1 MHHTKKKYKQKGRGR
16 GKGKGK
22 IANTR
27 TRVITRNNNH
37 CSPHALKNSI
47 VPGSCFTKDAIQII
61 TEAHNK
67 QNPNLLIAND
77 LSPKK
82 KWIQLK
88 ESMSRIPTCDQET
101 CWLKN
106 IQLPD
111 KEKNMIQAQLFVPPK
126 PSEWNEKPNTWLTNF
141 DIENVLRQYEKSY
154 PKFSFI
160 GPSPIDYD
168 TKPNKTQC
176 VCNKLCN
183 FSMEK
188 QLKMGKT
195 KIGVVFNLDTHN
207 KGGSHWVAMFIDL
220 EDKFLFYF
228 NSTGEKMQ
236 PQLVK
241 FKDMIISQGKHVL
254 GHMDFYVNTVEH
266 QRSNTECGMYCLY
279 FIITCLLRESDIF
292 TAADKTTKTGLT
304 KEQLITYFTGKN
316 KRIPDSLVEEYREEL
331 FR

>member
-1 MHHTKKKYKQKGRGR
+1 MYKYKYTRKKQGSKS
-16 GKGKGK
+16 KGKSKGK
-22 IANTR
+22 K
-27 TRVITRNNNH
+27 ITRNRNH
-37 CSPHALKNSI
+37 CSPHALKNS
-47 VPGSCFTKDAIQII
+47 VVSGSCFTKDAIQII
-61 TEAHNK
+61 VDAHNK
-67 QNPNLLIAND
+67 QNPSYSIPND
-77 LSPKK
+77 LSPKN
-82 KWIQLK
+82 KWLKLK
-88 ESMSRIPTCDQET
+88 ESMSNKCNQET

-106 IQLPD
+106 IPLLD
-111 KEKNMIQAQLFVPPK
+111 KDKHMMQSQLFVPPK
-126 PSEWNEKPNTWLTNF
+126 PSEWDKKPNTWLTNF

-154 PKFSFI
+154 PHFSFL

-183 FSMEK
+183 FSV
-188 QLKMGKT
+188 QQQIQQGKK
-195 KIGVVFNLDTHN
+195 KIGVVFNLDTHT

-241 FKDMIISQGKHVL
+241 FKDTVMSQGKSIF
-254 GHMDFYVNTVEH
+254 GHDMNFYVNTVEH

-292 TAADKTTKTGLT
+292 TREDKTLNTGMTKD
-304 KEQLITYFTGKN
+304 QLISYFTGK
-316 KRIPDSLVEEYREEL
+316 KTRIPDSLVEDYRKEL

>member
-1 MHHTKKKYKQKGRGR
+1 MNTTKKKNKYKQGGQKS
-16 GKGKGK
+16 KHKP
-22 IANTR
+22 R
-27 TRVITRNNNH
+27 TRVITRNKNH
-37 CSPHALKNSI
+37 CSPHGLKNSI
-47 VPGSCFTKDAIQII
+47 VSGSCFTKDAISII
-61 TEAHNK
+61 ADAHNK
-67 QNPNLLIAND
+67 HSPNHLIPTH
-77 LSPKK
+77 LSPEK
-82 KWIQLK
+82 KWSKLK
-88 ESMSRIPTCDQET
+88 ENMSRIPKCDQET

-106 IQLPD
+106 INLPEKD
-111 KEKNMIQAQLFVPPK
+111 KHMIQAQLFVPPK
-126 PSEWNEKPNTWLTNF
+126 PSEWDKKPNTWLTNF
-141 DIENVLRQYEKSY
+141 DIENVLRQYEKTY
-154 PKFSFI
+154 PQFNFI

-183 FSMEK
+183 FSLEN
-188 QLKMGKT
+188 QLKTGKT

-241 FKDMIISQGKHVL
+241 FKDTVISQSKPLL
-254 GHMDFYVNTVEH
+254 GHMDFHVNTFEH

-292 TAADKTTKTGLT
+292 TRQDKTGMTKD
-304 KEQLITYFTGKN
+304 QLISYFTGKTT
-316 KRIPDSLVEEYREEL
+316 RIPDSLVEDYRKEL